1 MIPPPICILF
11 MRLRFGKTPHL
22 PFPDPLTITP
32 CPLLRQNARLGVGYG
47 QTFPIRLTWRLRRDV
62 YDGIALKK
70 EPQNCGENTWAAI
83 LLYVYQISCSYT
95 FCAWLWNSVKSTFK
109 FRDALSRIVL
119 SESRNICFLTKMLS
133 QITPMSLLRA
143 LLLDLPIH
151 LLDDVLDH
159 SSIRHVLNEWKTGYN
174 MRSQSFL
181 GWLDETTWRST
192 LQVCDV
198 PNFNCSFRNGTNL
211 HFCRGGEFLRI

>member
-1 MIPPPICILF
+1 MPPPICILF

-22 PFPDPLTITP
+22 PFPDPLAITP
-32 CPLLRQNARLGVGYG
+32 CPLLRQNARLEVGYG

-119 SESRNICFLTKMLS
+119 SESRNICFLTKNVVS
-133 QITPMSLLRA
+133 NNT
-143 LLLDLPIH
+143 
-151 LLDDVLDH
+151 DVVVAGVTAGFADPPPWWR
-159 SSIRHVLNEWKTGYN
+159 I
-174 MRSQSFL
+174 RSQ
-181 GWLDETTWRST
+181 
-192 LQVCDV
+192 
-198 PNFNCSFRNGTNL
+198 
-211 HFCRGGEFLRI
+211 